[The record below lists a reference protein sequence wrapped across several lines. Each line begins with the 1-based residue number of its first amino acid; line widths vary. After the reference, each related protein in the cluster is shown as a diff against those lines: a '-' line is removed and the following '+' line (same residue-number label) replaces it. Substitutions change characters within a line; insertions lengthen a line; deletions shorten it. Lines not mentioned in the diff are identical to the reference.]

1 MRYLIILTSLIIS
14 LLAVDLKPFKEIK
27 VDGVVKDLVVRDN
40 FLIAGT
46 DSGKMQVY
54 DIEKDKIV
62 KIVQLPK
69 IKDFM
74 GDIID
79 TRVASV
85 DKIGDRYL
93 LLSDSGKGGYF
104 NLWIYENNKLNKII
118 TPEDKKSLVKARFI
132 DKDHVLLGYLS
143 NEIALYDLK
152 TKKESFKTAVSESK
166 FSDFALNED
175 KSKVAVTC
183 ESGIIYILDTKTGKI
198 LKELKS
204 EHVDNVYKLDFKN
217 GKISGAGQD
226 RRASLYDEKSGK
238 GEHKEG
244 HFLIYATGLSP
255 SAQKVAYAMDEQNNI
270 YVYSTLTKSLL
281 AKLKGQKS
289 TLNSIVFKDENTIFS
304 ASDDDTI
311 IMWKLNK

>member
-1 MRYLIILTSLIIS
+1 MKYFILIIFFALSLVAI
-14 LLAVDLKPFKEIK
+14 DLKPYKEIK
-27 VDGVVKDLVVRDN
+27 VDGAVKDIVVKNNL
-40 FLIAGT
+40 LISGT
-46 DSGKMQVY
+46 DTGKMQIY

-62 KIVQLPK
+62 KTVQLPK

-104 NLWIYENNKLNKII
+104 NLWIYENDKLNKII

-152 TKKESFKTAVSESK
+152 IKKESFKTAVSESK

-175 KSKVAVTC
+175 KTKVAVTC

-198 LKELKS
+198 IKELKS

-226 RRASLYDEKSGK
+226 RRASLYDAKTGK
-238 GEHKEG
+238 GSHIQG
-244 HFLIYATGLSP
+244 NFLIYATGLSP
-255 SAQKVAYAMDEQNNI
+255 KANKVAYAMDEQNNI
-270 YVYSTLTKSLL
+270 YIYNTLTKSLI

-311 IMWKLNK
+311 MMWKLSK

>member
-1 MRYLIILTSLIIS
+1 MKYFILIIFFALSLVAI
-14 LLAVDLKPFKEIK
+14 DLKPYKEIK
-27 VDGVVKDLVVRDN
+27 VDGAVKDIVVKNNL
-40 FLIAGT
+40 LISGT
-46 DSGKMQVY
+46 DTGKMQIY

-62 KIVQLPK
+62 KTVQLPK

-104 NLWIYENNKLNKII
+104 NLWIYENDKLNKII

-143 NEIALYDLK
+143 NEIALYDLNKKNELYK
-152 TKKESFKTAVSESK
+152 TSVSESK

-198 LKELKS
+198 IKELKS

-226 RRASLYDEKSGK
+226 RRASLYDAKSGK
-238 GEHKEG
+238 GEHIEG

-255 SAQKVAYAMDEQNNI
+255 SANKVAYAMDEQNNI
-270 YVYSTLTKSLL
+270 YVYNTLTKSLI

-311 IMWKLNK
+311 MMWKLSK

>member
-1 MRYLIILTSLIIS
+1 MKYLIILISLILS
-14 LLAVDLKPFKEIK
+14 LLAIDVKPFKEIK
-27 VDGVVKDLVVRDN
+27 VDGAVKDMVIRDN
-40 FLIAGT
+40 LLIAGT
-46 DSGKMQVY
+46 DTGKMQIY
-54 DIEKDKIV
+54 DIKEDKII
-62 KIVQLPK
+62 KTIQLPK

-79 TRVASV
+79 TRVSSV
-85 DKIGDRYL
+85 DKIDGKYL

-104 NLWIYENNKLNKII
+104 NLWIYENEKLNKII

-132 DKDHVLLGYLS
+132 DKNHVLLGYLS
-143 NEIALYDLK
+143 NEISLYDLNS
-152 TKKESFKTAVSESK
+152 KKELYKTAVSESK

-175 KSKVAVTC
+175 RSKVAVTC

-226 RRASLYDEKSGK
+226 RRASLYDAKSGK
-238 GEHKEG
+238 GEHLEG
-244 HFLIYATGLSP
+244 SFLIYATGLSP

-270 YVYSTLTKSLL
+270 YIYNTLTKSLI

-311 IMWKLNK
+311 MMWRLNQ